1 VQKHLLGDL
10 NADQAAQQQLAR
22 QAAANG
28 TPRTPDERPP
38 FGPAFP
44 NSSSPTTPAART
56 MEVQDD

>member
-28 TPRTPDERPP
+28 TSPTPDERPP
-38 FGPAFP
+38 SGPAFP
-44 NSSSPTTPAART
+44 NSSSPTTPAAWT